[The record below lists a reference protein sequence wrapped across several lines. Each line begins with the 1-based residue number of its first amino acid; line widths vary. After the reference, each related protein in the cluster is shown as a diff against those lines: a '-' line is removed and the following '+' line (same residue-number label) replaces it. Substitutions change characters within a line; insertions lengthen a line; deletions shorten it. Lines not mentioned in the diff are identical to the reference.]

1 MALKG
6 GFYIWWV
13 WELLLC
19 VAMKS
24 ENCLRHCE
32 KNWNS
37 AHIGSTPRD
46 FDGLYCSEMCN

>member
-1 MALKG
+1 MVG
-6 GFYIWWV
+6 MGV
-13 WELLLC
+13 VVVC
-19 VAMKS
+19 CMKS

-32 KNWNS
+32 KKRNS